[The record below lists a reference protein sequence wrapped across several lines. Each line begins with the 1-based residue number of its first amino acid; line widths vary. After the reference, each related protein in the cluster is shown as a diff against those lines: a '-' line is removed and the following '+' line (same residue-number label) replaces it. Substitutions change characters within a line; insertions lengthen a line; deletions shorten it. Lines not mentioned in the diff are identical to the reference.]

1 MACSFQESQ
10 ACRKRGRA
18 GATQVPNGFQ
28 APTLKAGVSCRLS
41 SCAPFWRLVWPFLGA
56 GGGGGQ
62 LWGQRGSE
70 QPSCSSSSGP
80 GAPGGAY
87 AHVWEGV
94 GPGPQGSFSGETHP
108 LAHQEPCTPRFNRTL
123 PSSHPS
129 PQPTHPSHNTAL
141 GTKAHRALVTHTL
154 THNSPAWLQR
164 QAPAARPAAL
174 TQQAQ
179 WLLPIAVP
187 GWLPDSSRLSSHP
200 QEQVQKVPATADRGD
215 TSSLHL
221 PRSCLPP
228 AGWVY
233 SCSNPQTLNP
243 PTHPSS
249 SVPHLQETP

>member
-1 MACSFQESQ
+1 MLEIGDGGGWGSWGPGPVCWALPAAPKLRGSQGGGHCHTLAASGRCQAWHGLSREGVACSFQESQ

-62 LWGQRGSE
+62 LRGQRGSE

-154 THNSPAWLQR
+154 THNSPAWLQTGSGG
-164 QAPAARPAAL
+164 PAGCPYPAGSVA
-174 TQQAQ
+174 
-179 WLLPIAVP
+179 
-187 GWLPDSSRLSSHP
+187 SSHRC
-200 QEQVQKVPATADRGD
+200 A
-215 TSSLHL
+215 
-221 PRSCLPP
+221 
-228 AGWVY
+228 WVA
-233 SCSNPQTLNP
+233 S
-243 PTHPSS
+243 
-249 SVPHLQETP
+249 